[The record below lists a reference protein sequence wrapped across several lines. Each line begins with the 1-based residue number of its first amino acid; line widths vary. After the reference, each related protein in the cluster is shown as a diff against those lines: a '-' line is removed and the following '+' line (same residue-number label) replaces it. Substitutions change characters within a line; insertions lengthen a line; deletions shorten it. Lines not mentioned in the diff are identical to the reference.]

1 MNVLNALLKPAAIQR
16 KYESLR
22 RHWKIEEEKEN
33 CEEFLKLTSNKKKYR
48 QRRQTSCCTLFL
60 PETCS
65 LLQKYQNRQEC
76 VLKSE
81 EKYWK
86 AVTLDHMSEESDD
99 AKDPNAI
106 VVHHLPWR
114 SKGYT

>member
-48 QRRQTSCCTLFL
+48 QRRQTS
-60 PETCS
+60 
-65 LLQKYQNRQEC
+65 
-76 VLKSE
+76 
-81 EKYWK
+81 
-86 AVTLDHMSEESDD
+86 
-99 AKDPNAI
+99 
-106 VVHHLPWR
+106 VVHCFYLKRALFCR
-114 SKGYT
+114 STKTARSVSLRVRRSTGRQLL